1 MTTQL
6 RRGIGLRTV
15 ISTSTGLSMAA
26 VNYLAVA
33 GLVVFVAG
41 DRAWIA
47 IGVAG
52 LLALIAWAF
61 YGELNGLFPT
71 AAAIRL
77 YMQRSMDDRA
87 ALSVTFTYMAT
98 LILVI
103 AADAFIIGSA
113 VAHVLGQPAWAAA
126 IYIAALLGLATWS
139 NLRGIR
145 VAGGLQDAATFTVL
159 AVTTLVAV
167 LAITQSGHNAHHVAN
182 QLNSNHSMIT
192 AVALGVF
199 LYSAFEW
206 VTANAEEV
214 RRPGDIPKGM
224 LISLGVLFAVCA
236 VLSVAMGRLLS
247 GPELRSAY
255 PQVYLGSH
263 VFGTAGIGLMLGV
276 TVITAIN
283 TFNGGF
289 LTASRFMYAAAREG
303 NLPRAFSRLNDN
315 AVPWVPVVCLAAGST
330 VVALMV
336 AATSS
341 WEVLVATGA
350 ALEAGIYT
358 VAGYCVLTL
367 RKRQPDTD
375 RPFRIR
381 GGPALAVAGMG
392 IFGTLAL
399 AASVTVGNSTNPMP
413 LVIIGVTG
421 AFSTA
426 YVLRVI
432 PRLRAAEEARRAAA
446 GSRQRRRPPRAPDGA
461 VAATVAEVAVTA
473 AVPEEPA

>member
-15 ISTSTGLSMAA
+15 VSTSTGLSMAA
-26 VNYLAVA
+26 INYLAVA

-41 DRAWIA
+41 DQAWIA
-47 IGVAG
+47 IAVAG

-77 YMQRSMDDRA
+77 FMARSMDDRV

-145 VAGGLQDAATFTVL
+145 VAGGLQDVATFTVL
-159 AVTTLVAV
+159 SVTTLIAV
-167 LAITQSGHNAHHVAN
+167 LGIVRSASGTHHIAS

-192 AVALGVF
+192 AIALGVF

-214 RRPGDIPKGM
+214 RRPGDIPRGM
-224 LISLGVLFAVCA
+224 LISLGILCAVCA
-236 VLSVAMGRLLS
+236 VLSVAMSRLLS
-247 GPELRSAY
+247 GAELRSAY
-255 PQVYLGSH
+255 PQVYLGSA
-263 VFGTAGIGLMLGV
+263 VLGRAGIGIMLGV
-276 TVITAIN
+276 TVLTAIN

-315 AVPWVPVVCLAAGST
+315 AVPWVPVVCLAVGST

-367 RKRQPDTD
+367 RKRQPDAD

-381 GGPALAVAGMG
+381 GGRTLAVVGMA

-399 AASVTVGNSTNPMP
+399 AASVTVGNSTNPTP
-413 LVIIGVTG
+413 LAIIAVTG

-432 PRLRAAEEARRAAA
+432 PRLRAAEAERLAAA
-446 GSRQRRRPPRAPDGA
+446 GGRQRRRPVRAESA
-461 VAATVAEVAVTA
+461 VAAAL
-473 AVPEEPA
+473 PEESA